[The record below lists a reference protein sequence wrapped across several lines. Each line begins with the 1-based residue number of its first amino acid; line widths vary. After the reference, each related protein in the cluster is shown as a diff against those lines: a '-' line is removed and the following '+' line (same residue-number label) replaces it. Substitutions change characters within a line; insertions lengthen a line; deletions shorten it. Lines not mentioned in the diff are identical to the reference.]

1 MKINI
6 DEKALEYIK
15 KKSKE
20 NTITVDLYQ
29 PNHCWVSVV
38 EPSVQM
44 EKPKDLNPFLHLDTD
59 GISVYYSKLIASN
72 NKEIDIV
79 LRKYFGMK
87 YLKAENVNID

>member
-1 MKINI
+1 
-6 DEKALEYIK
+6 
-15 KKSKE
+15 
-20 NTITVDLYQ
+20 
-29 PNHCWVSVV
+29 
-38 EPSVQM
+38 M